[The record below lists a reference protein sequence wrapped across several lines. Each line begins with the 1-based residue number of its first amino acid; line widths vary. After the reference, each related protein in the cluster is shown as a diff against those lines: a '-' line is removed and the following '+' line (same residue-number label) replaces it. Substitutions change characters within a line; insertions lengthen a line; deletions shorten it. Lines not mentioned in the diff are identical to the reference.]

1 MNLLTLSIN
10 DREKA
15 DADPLINYGAG
26 LMGFRHITGA
36 LVLVF
41 FILTL
46 LCAPLILI
54 YSNGGQV
61 VDKTISTSYFGIYTL
76 ANMG

>member
-1 MNLLTLSIN
+1 MSLLTLSIN
-10 DREKA
+10 DAAKA
-15 DADPLINYGAG
+15 EADPLMNYGAG

-46 LCAPLILI
+46 LSAPLTFI
-54 YSNGGQV
+54 YSNGGHV
-61 VDKTISTSYFGIYTL
+61 VD
-76 ANMG
+76 